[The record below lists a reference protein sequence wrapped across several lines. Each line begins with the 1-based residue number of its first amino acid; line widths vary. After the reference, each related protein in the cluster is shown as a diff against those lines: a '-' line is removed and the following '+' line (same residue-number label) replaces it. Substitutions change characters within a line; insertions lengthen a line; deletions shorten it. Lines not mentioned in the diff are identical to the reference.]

1 MGNHTITQCI
11 LTLSHTHKSSFLEHS
26 HLVFLNYFIL
36 PSQKLIYLLY
46 NTNLQHTQHLN
57 FYIPIQ
63 HIKII
68 YLYNNIYIYIYI
80 YICNNNIFL
89 SSNFCL
95 SVCLS
100 LCLSLSLSAVNK
112 LKTLHNHHQNL
123 TTPPLLHP
131 QQKLAKAPLAKSW
144 QKPKQPPQQI
154 TSSQQIHSNHSNQH
168 NLQNYNNSIA
178 TTTP

>member
-1 MGNHTITQCI
+1 MGNRTITWCI
-11 LTLSHTHKSSFLEHS
+11 LTLTHTHTHTSSFLEHL

-46 NTNLQHTQHLN
+46 NTILQHTKHLN
-57 FYIPIQ
+57 FYILIQ

-68 YLYNNIYIYIYI
+68 YLHNKIYIFAII
-80 YICNNNIFL
+80 VSFFPLIF
-89 SSNFCL
+89 
-95 SVCLS
+95 VS
-100 LCLSLSLSAVNK
+100 LPPSLSLSLSHTSVNK
-112 LKTLHNHHQNL
+112 LKTPHNHHQNL

-131 QQKLAKAPLAKSW
+131 QQRLAKSPPAKSW
-144 QKPKQPPQQI
+144 QKPKQPPWKI